1 MNVVAS
7 CVVARSKEV
16 TCLSPLPS
24 LARIYLPLDKQSEE
38 GGYVHMMSAWGGR
51 GGTPTQK
58 QTTVL
63 ISFLTLTVTKGG
75 RGPKSENFADVIC
88 SGLQGGKENEHGERG
103 SAILLRHCS
112 HRSENRKE

>member
-38 GGYVHMMSAWGGR
+38 GGRERVRFFFVIARIAAKTGWNEWRVDWM
-51 GGTPTQK
+51 
-58 QTTVL
+58 
-63 ISFLTLTVTKGG
+63 TKGRLAG
-75 RGPKSENFADVIC
+75 R
-88 SGLQGGKENEHGERG
+88 
-103 SAILLRHCS
+103 LRDGW
-112 HRSENRKE
+112 